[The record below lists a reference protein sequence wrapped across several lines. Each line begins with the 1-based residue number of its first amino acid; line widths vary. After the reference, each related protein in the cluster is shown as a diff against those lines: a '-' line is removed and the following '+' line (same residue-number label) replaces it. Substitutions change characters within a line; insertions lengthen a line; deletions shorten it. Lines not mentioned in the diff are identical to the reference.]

1 MTRKEHIL
9 IVEDS
14 LGVSRALS
22 QALSLP
28 QGGGYQ
34 VEVCDSGEAA
44 MERLHDSNFDLLISD
59 LRLPGMNGLEL
70 LERAHRTDSEMRS
83 VLITAFGSPQVEE
96 RARHLA
102 DAYLPKPF
110 RLQEMIR
117 IVQRVLGEPAD
128 YQRPSPTQEAVLHD
142 AVSTGRVRTRPS
154 SHLTVLACGLEGTL
168 AAEDGQVAAETW
180 DALHQAKAAGMSI
193 VLVTSRTWES
203 LSAGEVYA
211 ELCEAIVTE
220 GGAVVYFPR
229 RDTMALPFGRLEPRL
244 LQRLDAASVPLQRGR
259 STVSTHLPH
268 DRTILKVLQE
278 TGIGVT
284 MEYNRGTMMV
294 LPPGATKGTGL
305 RYALRELGYSPHNV
319 VACGDA
325 ENDQSLFEAAE
336 LAVAMSNALPHVQ
349 AQANAVLPQPN
360 GTGIR
365 ALIKDILE
373 GHIPYHQ
380 ARPGHRLL
388 LGHEATGD
396 PVCLDSFS
404 LVNSNLGIFGASG
417 SGKSWLAGLLVEE
430 LLKQEYQVCVI
441 DPEGDY
447 RALGASPQSLLLGGP
462 ETQLSVV
469 ADVVNF
475 LECSNVSLVLDL
487 SVYEIE
493 ERTAYLWDLLRALR
507 GLRARRGRPHWFLI
521 DEVQSFCP
529 TEQSQLTGLI
539 LDSLQEGGFGLVSY
553 RPSHVTPAVLKAL
566 DCWLLT
572 RLSLPE
578 ELAALTHSMPGPA
591 GSSETMS
598 RLPALPVGQAYLYPG
613 GNGEFALGKS
623 ASPDQPRV
631 VRFHVGE
638 RTVPHVRHL
647 RKYLRAALPKP
658 KMFHFHDG
666 RGHYLDRAAANL
678 WEFRQALGELPIE
691 TIQYHLQRGD
701 FERWLENV
709 LHDEE
714 LARRVRKVGS
724 RNLQKDRLRQALLEV
739 VIDRY
744 EELDQYS

>member
-1 MTRKEHIL
+1 MRKEHIL

-22 QALSLP
+22 EALSLP

-44 MERLHDSNFDLLISD
+44 MERLQDASFDLLISD

-70 LERAHRTDSEMRS
+70 LDRAHHVDSEMRS

-110 RLQEMIR
+110 RLQEIIR
-117 IVQRVLGEPAD
+117 IVQRVLGEPTH
-128 YQRPSPTQEAVLHD
+128 YQRLSPAQETAPDDIVG
-142 AVSTGRVRTRPS
+142 AGEARIKRS

-168 AAEDGQVAAETW
+168 AEDDGRVAIETW
-180 DALHQAKAAGMSI
+180 QALRQAKTAGMSI
-193 VLVTSRTWES
+193 ILVTSQTWES
-203 LSAGEVYA
+203 LSAEGLYA
-211 ELCEAIVTE
+211 ELCEAIVAE

-229 RDTMALPFGRLEPRL
+229 RDTVALPFGRLAPRV
-244 LQRLDAASVPLQRGR
+244 LQRLDAAGIPLQRGR
-259 STVSTHLPH
+259 STVSTRVPH
-268 DRTILKVLQE
+268 DRAVLKVLQE
-278 TGIGVT
+278 TGSGVT
-284 MEYNRGTMMV
+284 MEYNRGSMMV

-305 RYALRELGYSPHNV
+305 RYALRELGYSPRNV
-319 VACGDA
+319 IACGDA
-325 ENDQSLFEAAE
+325 ENDQSLFKVAE
-336 LAVAMSNALPHVQ
+336 LAVAVSNALPCIQ
-349 AQANAVLPQPN
+349 AQANVVLPQAN
-360 GTGIR
+360 GTGIKT
-365 ALIKDILE
+365 LIADILD
-373 GHIPYHQ
+373 GHVPYD
-380 ARPGHRLL
+380 RPHPNRRLL
-388 LGHEATGD
+388 LGHDSTGSS
-396 PVCLDSFS
+396 VCLDSFS
-404 LVNSNLGIFGASG
+404 LVNSNLGIFGSSG

-475 LECSNVSLVLDL
+475 LECSDVSLVLDL
-487 SVYEIE
+487 SVYEVA
-493 ERTAYLWDLLRALR
+493 ERIAYLWDLLRVLQ
-507 GLRARRGRPHWFLI
+507 GLRTRRGRPHWFLI
-521 DEVQSFCP
+521 DEVQSFCSP
-529 TEQSQLTGLI
+529 EQSQLRDL
-539 LDSLQEGGFGLVSY
+539 LLNSLQEGGFGLVSY
-553 RPSHVTPAVLKAL
+553 RPSHVAPEILKAL

-578 ELAALTHSMPGPA
+578 ELTTLTHSLPHRA
-591 GSSETMS
+591 NSSEMIPQ
-598 RLPALPVGQAYLYPG
+598 LPTLPVGQAYLYADE
-613 GNGEFALGKS
+613 GNRI
-623 ASPDQPRV
+623 ASRDPDSPHQPRV

-647 RKYLRAALPKP
+647 RKYLRAPLPKP
-658 KMFHFHDG
+658 KMFYFYDTH
-666 RGHYLDRAAANL
+666 GHYLERAAANL
-678 WEFRQALGELPIE
+678 WEFREALSELPLE
-691 TIQYHLQRGD
+691 TIQYHLRRGD

-709 LHDEE
+709 LHDDE

-724 RNLQKDRLRQALLEV
+724 RGLQKDMLRQALLEV

-744 EELDQYS
+744 DELDRYA